1 MNVVHAGLVPEQTRP
16 QPVGTTDGVEAGLSE
31 TGHMQHP
38 PGKVVVHA
46 GSSPLVPHRSTLI
59 DGLLCAAA
67 YPHPVGRIE
76 LVETHIS
83 WVILTGELVYKIKKP
98 VDLGFLD
105 FRDLERRH
113 FFCQEEIRLN
123 RFWAPGI
130 YLDVV
135 PIVMRA
141 CRPEVGAAGRPV
153 EYAVRM
159 RQFDQSMRLDHQL
172 ETGRLT
178 VDDML
183 ELAGE
188 IAGRHQKARMVPPNG
203 RLLLAT
209 RKLIWDNFDDLT
221 GEVSNNVLTAL
232 HRWTRETLGLE
243 EARLRDRCEK
253 GFYRECHGDL
263 HLGNIVRLPAGIK
276 AFDCIEFSAELRN
289 IDVVADYAFL
299 VMDLCA
305 RGRTD
310 LAYVFLNRYLEIS
323 GDYDG
328 VSLLPLYVVYR
339 SLVRA
344 KVAAI
349 RRRERDP
356 GESSEDDRRTIEH
369 YCELART
376 FTARRPSTLILMT
389 GLSGSGKTWISTRL
403 LAALPAVRL
412 RSDLERKRLFGLGET
427 ADSHSGI
434 ASGIY
439 SRDAGD
445 MVYQRML
452 DGAAAMLQAG
462 FDVILD
468 AAFLEGEHRE
478 RARQV
483 AAGCGARFAIVMV
496 VASEPVLRRRLRQR
510 TAAGVDA
517 SEADRDVLEHQLGK
531 AEALTSVELGSTVT
545 VNTDTEVDVASVVA
559 GIREIAAVPPA

>member
-1 MNVVHAGLVPEQTRP
+1 M
-16 QPVGTTDGVEAGLSE
+16 
-31 TGHMQHP
+31 
-38 PGKVVVHA
+38 HA
-46 GSSPLVPHRSTLI
+46 GSYPLVPHRSALI

-67 YPHPVGRIE
+67 YPHPVDRIE

-83 WVILTGELVYKIKKP
+83 WVFLTGELVYKVKKP

-123 RFWAPGI
+123 RFWAPVI

-135 PIVMRA
+135 AIAMQA
-141 CRPEVGAAGRPV
+141 CRPKVGGAGKPV

-183 ELAGE
+183 ELARE
-188 IAGRHQKARMVPPNG
+188 IAGRHQEART
-203 RLLLAT
+203 LADGKLPLVAE
-209 RKLIWDNFDDLT
+209 KLIWENFDDLT
-221 GEVSNNVLTAL
+221 GEVSTSTLMSL
-232 HRWTRETLGLE
+232 HRWTTETLGIG
-243 EARLRDRCEK
+243 EAKLRDRCEK

-263 HLGNIVRLPAGIK
+263 HLGNIVRLPVGIR
-276 AFDCIEFSAELRN
+276 AFDCIEFSAELRS

-323 GDYDG
+323 GDYDS

-349 RRRERDP
+349 RRRERET
-356 GESSEDDRRTIEH
+356 GEPSEEDRQIIEH
-369 YCELART
+369 YFELAQT
-376 FTARRPSTLILMT
+376 FAARRPPTLILMT

-412 RSDLERKRLFGLGET
+412 RSDLERKRLFGVDET

-434 ASGIY
+434 ACGMY
-439 SRDAGD
+439 SHDTGDTLYHRMSDDAAP
-445 MVYQRML
+445 ML
-452 DGAAAMLQAG
+452 RAG

-468 AAFLEGEHRE
+468 AAFLDAEQRE
-478 RARQV
+478 QARDV
-483 AAGCGARFAIVMV
+483 AIACDARFVVVTV
-496 VASEPVLRRRLRQR
+496 VASKAVMRRRLRQR
-510 TAAGVDA
+510 AAAGTDA
-517 SEADRDVLEHQLGK
+517 SEADEAVLEYQLGK
-531 AEALTSVELGSTVT
+531 AEPLTDVELRSTVT
-545 VNTDTEVDVASVVA
+545 VNTDAEVDVASVVV
-559 GIREIAAVPPA
+559 GIRETATALLA

>member
-1 MNVVHAGLVPEQTRP
+1 M
-16 QPVGTTDGVEAGLSE
+16 
-31 TGHMQHP
+31 
-38 PGKVVVHA
+38 HA
-46 GSSPLVPHRSTLI
+46 GSFPLVPHRSTLI

-67 YPHPVGRIE
+67 YPHPVDRIE

-83 WVILTGELVYKIKKP
+83 WVFLTGEFVYKVKKP
-98 VDLGFLD
+98 VNLGFLD

-135 PIVMRA
+135 AIEMQA
-141 CRPEVGAAGRPV
+141 CRPKVGGAGKPV

-183 ELAGE
+183 DLAGE
-188 IAGRHQKARMVPPNG
+188 IAGRHQEAR
-203 RLLLAT
+203 RLAPDGKLPLVAK
-209 RKLIWDNFDDLT
+209 KLIWENFDDLT
-221 GEVSNNVLTAL
+221 GEVSTSAL
-232 HRWTRETLGLE
+232 MSLRRWTTKTLGIG

-263 HLGNIVRLPAGIK
+263 HLGNIVRLPVGIR
-276 AFDCIEFSAELRN
+276 AFDCIEFSAELRS

-339 SLVRA
+339 SLVRT

-349 RRRERDP
+349 RHRERAA
-356 GESSEDDRRTIEH
+356 GEPAEEDRQTIEH
-369 YCELART
+369 YCKLAQT
-376 FTARRPSTLILMT
+376 FAARRPPTLILMT
-389 GLSGSGKTWISTRL
+389 GLSGSGKTWISTKL

-412 RSDLERKRLFGLGET
+412 RSDFERKRLFGVDET

-434 ASGIY
+434 ACGMY
-439 SRDAGD
+439 SHDTGD
-445 MVYQRML
+445 TVYHRML
-452 DGAAAMLQAG
+452 VDAAPMLRAG

-468 AAFLEGEHRE
+468 AAFLDAQHRE
-478 RARQV
+478 RARDV
-483 AAGCGARFAIVMV
+483 ATACGARFVVVMV
-496 VASEPVLRRRLRQR
+496 VASKAVLQRRLRQR
-510 TAAGVDA
+510 AAAGTDA
-517 SEADRDVLEHQLGK
+517 SEADEAVLEYQLGK
-531 AEALTSVELGSTVT
+531 AERLTAVELRSTVT
-545 VNTDTEVDVASVVA
+545 VNTDAEVDVASVVT
-559 GIREIAAVPPA
+559 GIRETATAPLA

>member
-1 MNVVHAGLVPEQTRP
+1 MSRPTGIGRTTSVAGSTDCFGPYLRKTDAV
-16 QPVGTTDGVEAGLSE
+16 QPSTESAIR
-31 TGHMQHP
+31 
-38 PGKVVVHA
+38 HA
-46 GSSPLVPHRSTLI
+46 GSVPFEPHRPELI
-59 DGLLCAAA
+59 DGLLRAAA
-67 YPHPVGRIE
+67 YPHPVDRIE

-98 VDLGFLD
+98 VELGFLD
-105 FRDLERRH
+105 FRELERRR
-113 FFCQEEIRLN
+113 FFCEEEIRLN

-135 PIVMRA
+135 PIVMQG
-141 CRPEVGAAGRPV
+141 CRPTVGGAGKPV
-153 EYAVRM
+153 EYTVRM
-159 RQFDQSMRLDHQL
+159 RQFDQSTRLDHQL
-172 ETGRLT
+172 ETGKLAA
-178 VDDML
+178 DDML

-188 IAGRHQKARMVPPNG
+188 IAGRHQVARIVPPNG

-221 GEVSNNVLTAL
+221 GEVSNNALTAL
-232 HRWTRETLGLE
+232 HRWTREALGLE

-356 GESSEDDRRTIEH
+356 GEPSEEDRQTIEH
-369 YCELART
+369 YCELAQT
-376 FTARRPSTLILMT
+376 FTSRRPSTLILMT
-389 GLSGSGKTWISTRL
+389 GLSGSGKTWVSTRL
-403 LAALPAVRL
+403 LAGLPAVRL

-434 ASGIY
+434 AGGIY
-439 SRDAGD
+439 SRDVGD
-445 MVYQRML
+445 TVYHRML
-452 DGAAAMLQAG
+452 DGAAAMLHAG

-468 AAFLEGEHRE
+468 AAFLDAGQRE

-483 AAGCGARFAIVMV
+483 AVRCGARFAVVMT
-496 VASEPVLRRRLRQR
+496 VAPEPVLRQRLRQR
-510 TAAGVDA
+510 AAAGADA
-517 SEADRDVLEHQLGK
+517 SEADRDVLEYQLGNS
-531 AEALTSVELGSTVT
+531 EPLTSVELRSTVT
-545 VNTDTEVDVASVVA
+545 VNTDAEVDVASVVT
-559 GIREIAAVPPA
+559 GIRDIAVGPSA